1 MIYQIEGEI
10 NVKNITFGYE
20 SYNPVLSNVSVDIKP
35 GEMIGIVG
43 HSGSGKTT
51 LINLIMRL
59 YDVNTGAIEIDGV
72 NIKDISQAALR
83 SQMGVVLQETFLFA
97 GTIRDNIAYA
107 CPMRNR

>member
-1 MIYQIEGEI
+1 
-10 NVKNITFGYE
+10 
-20 SYNPVLSNVSVDIKP
+20 
-35 GEMIGIVG
+35 MIGIVG

-83 SQMGVVLQETFLFA
+83 SQMGVVLQETFPFC
-97 GTIRDNIAYA
+97 RYNQ
-107 CPMRNR
+107 R